1 MATEIERK
9 FMVEDMS
16 FKDMAVSSSR
26 ITQGYLSPDKEATVR
41 VRTRDDHGY
50 LTVKGP
56 NKGAVRSEWEY
67 EIPID
72 DAIQMLSLSRTRV
85 LDKTRYIVPYDGHN
99 WEVDEF
105 HGALEGLILAEIEL
119 PSEDTEVSL
128 PPFVGR
134 EVTGDTAYY
143 NSALAMGR

>member
-134 EVTGDTAYY
+134 EVTGD
-143 NSALAMGR
+143 